1 MLHIKF
7 VDVGVNALTSLSKCV
22 PVNPLV
28 APAIISGA
36 GSLLGGLFGA
46 GGSVNAA
53 KYQLQAARETNQM
66 NYQIAQE
73 NNAFNQRM
81 WEKQN
86 AYNTPVEQRRR
97 LEQAGLNPNLMMN
110 GGSAGTAETAPTADT
125 SGIQQVPDVG
135 STIASGYQQFGNSLS
150 NAASQIA
157 GMVYNNGLQQ
167 ANVNKVQAEAQSASQ
182 DARYKE
188 LQNQFAASQ
197 FLADLREKQYRGL
210 IAKSDYEYLRDS
222 MHDRL
227 DSVKFQN
234 TLTGSQSSYYNQM
247 AGLVDVQRQIAQVN
261 LDWLP
266 REKQAGLAATLQNVR
281 TMVSQMHLNFA
292 QAKNAYAMAALN
304 YASES
309 GLRIDNRLK
318 NSTFDLA
325 VKMAGNQVNTEY
337 WNQKNAKLNY
347 FIGNQ
352 GFDDS
357 HSPLNRFWRW
367 SGASPAAAGGAIGYT
382 LGKGKVKLNAP
393 KKVKGFR

>member
-7 VDVGVNALTSLSKCV
+7 VDVGVNPITSSSYHDPLT
-22 PVNPLV
+22 
-28 APAIISGA
+28 AGIIAGA
-36 GSLLGGLFGA
+36 GSLIGGLFG
-46 GGSVNAA
+46 GSGSKKAA
-53 KYQLQAARETNQM
+53 KYQLQAARETNRM

-73 NNAFNQRM
+73 NNAFNERM
-81 WEKQN
+81 WDKQN
-86 AYNTPVEQRRR
+86 AYNSPVEQRKR

-125 SGIQQVPDVG
+125 SGVQQVPDIG

-157 GMVYNNGLQQ
+157 GMVYNNDLQQ
-167 ANVNKVQAEAQSASQ
+167 ANVDKTKAEAQNA
-182 DARYKE
+182 D
-188 LQNQFAASQ
+188 LQNQYDSLRNEFAAAN
-197 FLADLREKQYRGL
+197 FLVNLRLKQRQGD
-210 IAKSDYEYLRDS
+210 ISDYEANFLRDS
-222 MHDRL
+222 MQDRL
-227 DSVKFQN
+227 DAVKFQN

-247 AGLVDVQRQIAQVN
+247 AGLVDVQRQIEQTN

-266 REKQAGLAATLQNVR
+266 REKQAGLAATLQNIR
-281 TMVSQMHLNFA
+281 TMVSQMHLNYA
-292 QAKNAYAMAALN
+292 SAKSAYAAAVLN
-304 YASES
+304 FASAN
-309 GLRIDNRLK
+309 GIRIDNRLK
-318 NSTFDLA
+318 DTTFGLA
-325 VKMAGNQVNTEY
+325 VKMARNQVNTEY
-337 WNQKNAKLNY
+337 WNQKNVKLNY
-347 FIGNQ
+347 YIGNQ

>member
-1 MLHIKF
+1 MIHFKF
-7 VDVGVNALTSLSKCV
+7 VDVGVNALTSSSKCV

-46 GGSVNAA
+46 GGSVKAA

-86 AYNTPVEQRRR
+86 AYNSPVEQRRR

-167 ANVNKVQAEAQSASQ
+167 ANVNKAQAEAQSASQ

-222 MHDRL
+222 MQDRL

-247 AGLVDVQRQIAQVN
+247 SGLIDVQRQIEQTN

-281 TMVSQMHLNFA
+281 TMVSQMHLNYA

-304 YASES
+304 YAQEA
-309 GLRIDNRLK
+309 GVRINNRLQD
-318 NSTFDLA
+318 SIFDLS
-325 VKMAGNQVNTEY
+325 VGMAENQYLKGYAEQDQY
-337 WNQKNAKLNY
+337 RRGLNLSVAQY
-347 FIGNQ
+347 GAGLVSQ
-352 GFDDS
+352 GFY
-357 HSPLNRFWRW
+357 P
-367 SGASPAAAGGAIGYT
+367 T
-382 LGKGKVKLNAP
+382 P
-393 KKVKGFR
+393 KPPRQAKKYRKK

>member
-7 VDVGVNALTSLSKCV
+7 VDVGVNPFTSSSKC
-22 PVNPLV
+22 NPLV
-28 APAIISGA
+28 APAIIAGA
-36 GSLLGGLFGA
+36 GSMLSGLFGA
-46 GGSVNAA
+46 AGSAKAA
-53 KYQLQAARETNQM
+53 KYQLQATRETNRM

-86 AYNTPVEQRRR
+86 AYNSPAEQRRR

-125 SGIQQVPDVG
+125 SGVQQVPDIG
-135 STIASGYQQFGNSLS
+135 STIASGYQQFGSSLS

-167 ANVNKVQAEAQSASQ
+167 ANVNKAQAEAQSASQ

-222 MHDRL
+222 MQDRL
-227 DSVKFQN
+227 DAVKFQN

-247 AGLVDVQRQIAQVN
+247 SGLIDVQRQIEQTN

-281 TMVSQMHLNFA
+281 TMVSQMHLNYA

-304 YASES
+304 YAQEA
-309 GLRIDNRLK
+309 GVRINNKLQD
-318 NSTFDLA
+318 SIFDLS
-325 VKMAGNQVNTEY
+325 VGMAENQYLKGYAEQDQWRRGLNLSVPQYGAAIVSQQSSPTPKPRRKA
-337 WNQKNAKLNY
+337 KNY
-347 FIGNQ
+347 
-352 GFDDS
+352 
-357 HSPLNRFWRW
+357 
-367 SGASPAAAGGAIGYT
+367 
-382 LGKGKVKLNAP
+382 
-393 KKVKGFR
+393 KK

>member
-1 MLHIKF
+1 MLYIKF
-7 VDVGVNALTSLSKCV
+7 VNVGVNPITSSSYH
-22 PVNPLV
+22 NPLT
-28 APAIISGA
+28 AGIIAGA
-36 GSLLGGLFGA
+36 GSLIGGLFG
-46 GGSVNAA
+46 GSGSKKAA

-73 NNAFNQRM
+73 NNAFNERM
-81 WEKQN
+81 WDKQN
-86 AYNTPVEQRRR
+86 AYNSPVEQRKR

-125 SGIQQVPDVG
+125 SGVQQVPDIG

-167 ANVNKVQAEAQSASQ
+167 ANVNKAQAEADSASQ
-182 DARYKE
+182 DVRYKE
-188 LQNQFAASQ
+188 LQNEFAVAR

-210 IAKSDYEYLRDS
+210 IAKSDYQFLRDS
-222 MHDRL
+222 MQDRL

-266 REKQAGLAATLQNVR
+266 QEKQAGLAATLQNIR
-281 TMVSQMHLNFA
+281 TMVSQMHLNYA
-292 QAKNAYAMAALN
+292 SAKSAYAMAMLN
-304 YASES
+304 FASAN
-309 GLRIDNRLK
+309 GIRIDNRLK
-318 NSTFDLA
+318 DATFDLA

-337 WNQKNAKLNY
+337 WNQKNVKLNY

-352 GFDDS
+352 GYNDS